1 MGGPWRDAGPLRRM
15 RRRHPPRVVGQGG
28 ADDEHPSWHWWASP
42 GRGRTWCRARRNTS
56 VPPVWVGAVPATGRG
71 VAGASG
77 LAAAAGAAC
86 PPMKAT
92 TVHRPHHG
100 WRRGGRRRHRR
111 RPRQRRQIYLFLFE
125 WSGPSMI
132 VHTGCNFVLQL
143 FLLQYF
149 KTDADATNEWC
160 LGQKNSI
167 LRIYMDKIQNMQSIY
182 GDHYHMAHVVGNSN
196 LMKINIEIVVTSQ
209 ALGSN

>member
-15 RRRHPPRVVGQGG
+15 RRRHPPGVVGQGGGHGGGQGG

-92 TVHRPHHG
+92 TVHRPHHA

-111 RPRQRRQIYLFLFE
+111 RPRQRRQIYLFFIWVIWVHLWLFIRDAILSCNCFYCNISKLTLMQQMNDI
-125 WSGPSMI
+125 SGPKEFD
-132 VHTGCNFVLQL
+132 T
-143 FLLQYF
+143 
-149 KTDADATNEWC
+149 
-160 LGQKNSI
+160 
-167 LRIYMDKIQNMQSIY
+167 
-182 GDHYHMAHVVGNSN
+182 
-196 LMKINIEIVVTSQ
+196 
-209 ALGSN
+209 